1 MRSVRLVHSVAA
13 QGFDARSAA
22 LYAKARPGYSR
33 DALEH
38 AVNAAGFGRSEKLH
52 CVEVGAG
59 TGKFTE
65 CLLDYKQEVWPTVD
79 LKLTAVE
86 PSDGFRNELS
96 KCLAVKMLKH
106 QGLSVE
112 AGSGEALPIKTSQS
126 VDAVM
131 VAQAFHWMA
140 NESTLIEF
148 HRVLKPGAPLIL
160 LWNALDMSVP
170 WINSFEKDVLDKYYT
185 PDIPRYLTFRWP
197 SVFNSPSVKGVL
209 FGEPVR
215 WFGGYQRFKAT
226 KQQFVERVMS
236 ISVLASK
243 SHAEKKI
250 VEDEVLELLATHP
263 DTKGVPDG
271 EIEVTYK
278 SEVCVVKRK

>member
-1 MRSVRLVHSVAA
+1 MARLVRLVHSVAV
-13 QGFDARSAA
+13 QGFDAKSAA
-22 LYAKARPGYSR
+22 LYAKARPGYAR
-33 DALEH
+33 DAVEH
-38 AVNAAGFGRSEKLH
+38 AVNAAGFGRCEKLH

-65 CLLDYKQEVWPTVD
+65 SLLDYKQEVWPTVD

-96 KCLAVKMLKH
+96 KSFGMR

-112 AGSGEALPIKTSQS
+112 AGSGEALTSIKTQQS
-126 VDAVM
+126 VDAIF

-140 NESTLIEF
+140 NVSTLREF

-170 WINSFEKDVLDKYYT
+170 WISSFEKDVLDKYYQP
-185 PDIPRYLTFRWP
+185 PDIPRYVTFKWP
-197 SVFNSPSVKGVL
+197 SVFNAPSVKGVW

-226 KQQFVERVMS
+226 KQQFVERVTS
-236 ISVLASK
+236 ISVIASK
-243 SHAEKKI
+243 SEAEKKI